1 MKSKAEEIKQ
11 FKLFLGRL
19 EKGGYLDNMFSTLLP
34 YVERQI
40 ADDFSVDIQSIIQG
54 YNVASYDLLQA
65 KESIEKMKTE
75 LEEAEKSFGVVNEER
90 VKLALQVQRLEKI
103 EVEVERLQLLVT
115 ELREENGKL
124 RGERDQLDA
133 QVRTD
138 SSRVESGKKEI
149 VRLKGKLFDYFEEI
163 QALKKKLG
171 LRS

>member
-54 YNVASYDLLQA
+54 FNDVSYDLKQA
-65 KESIEKMKTE
+65 NESIENM
-75 LEEAEKSFGVVNEER
+75 EKSRDGYQADYER
-90 VKLALQVQRLEKI
+90 GLQKLTIMEQKIQRLEKI